1 MRSAAAARDASSA
14 AAPAEPEW
22 AWSVD
27 VAGYDRRPGLR
38 PLELAASAA
47 LVKELVRRLP
57 WPNRVPTVLERL
69 VQPVEDALARAGG
82 VGRLR
87 TAVLRVMAREMHR
100 RSRVFWGWTHEEWV
114 ETLGETE
121 RDCLRRHHG
130 MPEKRQHLIAVAYL
144 LGEFTDWSAV
154 GEINKLGLARKIFG
168 PERVDA
174 TVGRVLDA
182 ARGLGYGSKVQDRLQ
197 VALCEALLANHSP
210 RLQDLN
216 PERFEVLRRRRSPS
230 DQRGW
235 FVLGQA
241 LFGLGLW
248 PRAPRPAL
256 RAPEGQRADEPEGIA
271 SEWIVW
277 CERWRSTSTLPP
289 TSRVRYHRLL
299 VLTGRWLAQTHPEV
313 RGPEQWMRE
322 LAAAYVAALARA
334 TVGQWGR
341 RITWTG
347 RCLASHSPPAPRRAT
362 SRRCGSSSA
371 ISRNGPGSRVAS
383 TRGVTWRRRALCG
396 P

>member
-87 TAVLRVMAREMHR
+87 TAVLHVMAREMHR

-121 RDCLRRHHG
+121 RDCPRRHHG

-210 RLQDLN
+210 RLGSQ
-216 PERFEVLRRRRSPS
+216 PGALRGPP
-230 DQRGW
+230 
-235 FVLGQA
+235 
-241 LFGLGLW
+241 
-248 PRAPRPAL
+248 PRAEPLGSAWLVCAGPGPLRP
-256 RAPEGQRADEPEGIA
+256 G
-271 SEWIVW
+271 
-277 CERWRSTSTLPP
+277 T
-289 TSRVRYHRLL
+289 
-299 VLTGRWLAQTHPEV
+299 
-313 RGPEQWMRE
+313 
-322 LAAAYVAALARA
+322 LAARPTA
-334 TVGQWGR
+334 GPQS
-341 RITWTG
+341 TG
-347 RCLASHSPPAPRRAT
+347 GTA
-362 SRRCGSSSA
+362 
-371 ISRNGPGSRVAS
+371 
-383 TRGVTWRRRALCG
+383 RRRARRDRERVDRVV
-396 P
+396 